1 MELTVLELGW
11 WMLMAVVKF
20 LIVPSLMVA
29 RGASF
34 LTTCMTTTAGA
45 ALGIQ
50 LFFYF
55 GKWLMRSWNIWMDRL
70 LPARA
75 GKPRPIFTTGRRR
88 TVRWRSRFGLTG
100 LLVVSGMI
108 SVPIT
113 AMLAAKYYS
122 RTLGITGWLSLAFAV
137 WALVL
142 TTVSWWVRFGTLPF

>member
-34 LTTCMTTTAGA
+34 LTTCFTTTMGA
-45 ALGIQ
+45 SLGIQ
-50 LFFYF
+50 LFFHF
-55 GKWLMRSWNIWMDRL
+55 GKWLMRYWGAWMDKL

-75 GKPRPIFTTGRRR
+75 LKPKPIFTPGRRR
-88 TVRWRSRFGLTG
+88 AVRWRKRFGLTG
-100 LLVVSGMI
+100 LLVMSGLI
-108 SVPIT
+108 SVPIS
-113 AMLAAKYYS
+113 AMLAAKYYN

-142 TTVSWWVRFGTLPF
+142 TTISWWVRFGNLPF